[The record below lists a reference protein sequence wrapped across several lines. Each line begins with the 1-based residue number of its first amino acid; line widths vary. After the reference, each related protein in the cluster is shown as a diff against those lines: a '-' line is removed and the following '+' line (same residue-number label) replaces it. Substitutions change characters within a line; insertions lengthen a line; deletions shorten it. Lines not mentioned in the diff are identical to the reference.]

1 MPAKYSPRFVN
12 FDECMLLAY
21 SGDISLSKKSVF
33 EVASNTFEK
42 INRKKLIAGS
52 RIINKE
58 NDKSLVVGVV
68 LIIAREIMQN
78 II

>member
-1 MPAKYSPRFVN
+1 MTWPSS
-12 FDECMLLAY
+12 ML
-21 SGDISLSKKSVF
+21 
-33 EVASNTFEK
+33 
-42 INRKKLIAGS
+42 NRKKLIAGS